1 MEIKDKILQF
11 ANKYSALFQ
20 KHNIKLSVDEPQKFS
35 SEAKLADGTM
45 IVSSADAWGEGVD
58 VMVQNA
64 DGTTT
69 ALAAG
74 DYELETGQIMSVDAE
89 GKVVSIKDA
98 APAEPAEMS
107 SEDAIAMIAALNE
120 RITELETANATLSA
134 DKDKAVTELAT
145 TKTQLSEKT
154 AEVLKLKKLPV
165 TTSVTEQFGKEKEKV
180 DDAPKSG
187 SREYFKS
194 LIAKQQ
200 AN

>member
-1 MEIKDKILQF
+1 
-11 ANKYSALFQ
+11 
-20 KHNIKLSVDEPQKFS
+20 
-35 SEAKLADGTM
+35 
-45 IVSSADAWGEGVD
+45 
-58 VMVQNA
+58 
-64 DGTTT
+64 
-69 ALAAG
+69 
-74 DYELETGQIMSVDAE
+74 
-89 GKVVSIKDA
+89 
-98 APAEPAEMS
+98 MS